1 MKLRLVAVLAAAIS
15 LSACTDAD
23 WSHTM
28 SFIGVDDTTQPAPR
42 PVARRAM
49 PAAPVATAAP
59 AQTAQVAGANP
70 FCASVAKQ
78 DSERNAFDAAT
89 QQGVFVRSYQQCVTI
104 FGNVAP
110 E

>member
-1 MKLRLVAVLAAAIS
+1 MNLRLIAALAAAIS
-15 LSACTDAD
+15 LSACTDTD

-28 SFIGVDDTTQPAPR
+28 SFVGLDDAPQAEEPAPR
-42 PVARRAM
+42 PVAQ
-49 PAAPVATAAP
+49 AAPAPAAP
-59 AQTAQVAGANP
+59 AQTVAAGGTNP

-104 FGNVAP
+104 FGNVTP

>member
-1 MKLRLVAVLAAAIS
+1 MKLRLIAAFAAAIS
-15 LSACTDAD
+15 LGACTDTD

-28 SFIGVDDTTQPAPR
+28 SFVGVDDTSQAEPAPR
-42 PVARRAM
+42 PVAQ
-49 PAAPVATAAP
+49 AAPVAPP
-59 AQTAQVAGANP
+59 AQTAQVAGVNP

>member
-1 MKLRLVAVLAAAIS
+1 MKLRLITALAAALA

-28 SFIGVDDTTQPAPR
+28 NFVGIDDTSQAAPAPR
-42 PVARRAM
+42 PVAQAK
-49 PAAPVATAAP
+49 PVPAAP
-59 AQTAQVAGANP
+59 AQTAQAGGVNP

-89 QQGVFVRSYQQCVTI
+89 QQGVFVRSYQQCVVV
-104 FGNVAP
+104 FGNVTP

>member
-1 MKLRLVAVLAAAIS
+1 MNLRLIAALAAAIS
-15 LSACTDAD
+15 LSACTDTD

-28 SFIGVDDTTQPAPR
+28 SFVGFDDAPQAEPAPR
-42 PVARRAM
+42 PVAQAA
-49 PAAPVATAAP
+49 PAPVAPARTVAAG
-59 AQTAQVAGANP
+59 GANP

-78 DSERNAFDAAT
+78 DSERNDFDAAT

-104 FGNVAP
+104 FGNTTP

>member
-1 MKLRLVAVLAAAIS
+1 MNLRLIAALAAAIS
-15 LSACTDAD
+15 LSACSDTD

-28 SFIGVDDTTQPAPR
+28 NFVGLDDAPQAEPAPQ
-42 PVARRAM
+42 PVVAQAA
-49 PAAPVATAAP
+49 PAPVAP
-59 AQTAQVAGANP
+59 AQAVAAGGTNP

-104 FGNVAP
+104 FGNTAP

>member
-1 MKLRLVAVLAAAIS
+1 MKLSLIAVLAAAVS
-15 LSACTDAD
+15 LSACTDTD

-28 SFIGVDDTTQPAPR
+28 SFIGVDDTSQAEPAPR
-42 PVARRAM
+42 PVAARVA
-49 PAAPVATAAP
+49 PAPVAP
-59 AQTAQVAGANP
+59 AQTTQVAGANP

-89 QQGVFVRSYQQCVTI
+89 QQGVFVRSYQQCVTV
-104 FGNVAP
+104 FGNVTP